1 VLGTSLLYY
10 LGMGLLR
17 PTLPLYLQQVFA
29 ANYQMVTLL
38 PVVFG
43 VGKWVTSLPTGY
55 LPNRPGRRRLMAH
68 SRNI

>member
-1 VLGTSLLYY
+1 VLGTSLLYN

-29 ANYQMVTLL
+29 VNSQMVTLI

-43 VGKWVTSLPTGY
+43 
-55 LPNRPGRRRLMAH
+55 
-68 SRNI
+68 